1 MFGAVV
7 LPTKDSIA
15 LLGYAARE
23 KKKKNFLIFLLLLV
37 VCCGKIAA
45 NYGLTVLMFRLWR
58 AYVSRET
65 KKGSVAASLIL
76 FYLLD
81 NKRF

>member
-7 LPTKDSIA
+7 LPTKISIA

-23 KKKKNFLIFLLLLV
+23 KIKKFFLIFLLLLV
-37 VCCGKIAA
+37 VRCGKIAA

-58 AYVSRET
+58 ACASRET
-65 KKGSVAASLIL
+65 
-76 FYLLD
+76 
-81 NKRF
+81 

>member
-7 LPTKDSIA
+7 LPTKVSIA
-15 LLGYAARE
+15 LSGHAARE
-23 KKKKNFLIFLLLLV
+23 KIKKIFLIFLLLLV

-45 NYGLTVLMFRLWR
+45 NYGLTVALF
-58 AYVSRET
+58 YV
-65 KKGSVAASLIL
+65 KQKGELIAPLIL